1 MTKAVDQRGLKTVDV
16 VYESDEIMGPAWLMF
31 FTNTIRVSPPMAGGS
46 GSSAKIRERQ
56 LEELRLEEDDIIDI
70 IELSILS
77 GIIE

>member
-1 MTKAVDQRGLKTVDV
+1 MVDKLKTVDV

-31 FTNTIRVSPPMAGGS
+31 FTNTIRVSPPIAGGGS
-46 GSSAKIRERQ
+46 GSSARIREKQ
-56 LEELRLEEDDIIDI
+56 LEELRLEESDIIDI